1 MVLSVK
7 KKPTCIYFM
16 LFTNCNIQP
25 ENKLR
30 FLGKEAASDVGVRFL
45 VVLSQSVLAD
55 ASEKAEPPAWWWEG
69 RLCGTGGEERG
80 TQKARLDGKA
90 WSAAFPGS
98 GLPRL
103 GEHHLVAINEQHEQW

>member
-1 MVLSVK
+1 
-7 KKPTCIYFM
+7 M

-55 ASEKAEPPAWWWEG
+55 ASEKAEPPAM
-69 RLCGTGGEERG
+69 
-80 TQKARLDGKA
+80 K
-90 WSAAFPGS
+90 
-98 GLPRL
+98 
-103 GEHHLVAINEQHEQW
+103 

>member
-1 MVLSVK
+1 
-7 KKPTCIYFM
+7 M

-55 ASEKAEPPAWWWEG
+55 A
-69 RLCGTGGEERG
+69 
-80 TQKARLDGKA
+80 
-90 WSAAFPGS
+90 
-98 GLPRL
+98 
-103 GEHHLVAINEQHEQW
+103 